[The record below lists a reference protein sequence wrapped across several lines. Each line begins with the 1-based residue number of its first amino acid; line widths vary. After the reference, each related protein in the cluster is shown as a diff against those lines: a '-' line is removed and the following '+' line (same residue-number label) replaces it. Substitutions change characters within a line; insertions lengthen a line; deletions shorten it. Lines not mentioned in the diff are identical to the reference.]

1 MGSVMEN
8 VKTINSAVRTGLL
21 TAAVGIFGYG
31 GYYGYSEYTKNER
44 ILKEQADK
52 IRVAN
57 EEVERL
63 GREVVAKVAII
74 EKLETA
80 MHLLKTDQR
89 LAQLRVIGI
98 ERDEKGKAVKSKLE
112 FVELSP
118 QGDAMSKPKPME
130 LLGDLIYVDN
140 WVIKFDDRYIEKGD
154 IERGTSLCLFRRVF
168 SEDTLPSEG
177 ITLDEVGMRPQA
189 YARGGTMSDFE
200 KKLWTDFWEFA
211 NDPKKAAEMGI
222 RAANGEA
229 VSIKVRE
236 GKVYNISLRASG
248 GLSIAPVD
256 DTPQDPVS
264 KSESSKGETKASSP
278 SVPPRSQAL

>member
-1 MGSVMEN
+1 MGSMMEN
-8 VKTINSAVRTGLL
+8 VKTVNSAVRTLLL

-44 ILKEQADK
+44 TLKEQADK
-52 IRVAN
+52 IRLAN

-63 GREVVAKVAII
+63 GREVVAKVAMI

-98 ERDEKGKAVKSKLE
+98 ERDDKGNAIKSKLE
-112 FVELSP
+112 FIELSP
-118 QGDAMSKPKPME
+118 QGDPMSKPKPIE
-130 LLGDLIYVDN
+130 LPGDLIYIDN

-256 DTPQDPVS
+256 DSPAEPNS
-264 KSESSKGETKASSP
+264 NSESP
-278 SVPPRSQAL
+278 SVAPRSRAL

>member
-8 VKTINSAVRTGLL
+8 VKTINSAVRTALL
-21 TAAVGIFGYG
+21 TGLVGIFGFG

-44 ILKEQADK
+44 LLKEQAEK
-52 IRVAN
+52 IRLAG
-57 EEVERL
+57 EEVEKL
-63 GREVVAKVAII
+63 NREVATKVAQI

-89 LAQLRVIGI
+89 LAQLRVVNID
-98 ERDEKGKAVKSKLE
+98 RDEKGKAIKSQLE

-118 QGDAMSKPKPME
+118 QGEPLSKPKQVE

-140 WVIKFDDRYIEKGD
+140 WIIKFDDRYVEKGD

-189 YARGGTMSDFE
+189 YSRGGAMSEFE
-200 KKLWTDFWEFA
+200 KKLWGDFWEFA

-236 GKVYNISLRASG
+236 GKTYSISLRASG
-248 GLSIAPVD
+248 GLSIAPIEEGAQQTTATTD
-256 DTPQDPVS
+256 STPAV
-264 KSESSKGETKASSP
+264 T
-278 SVPPRSQAL
+278 PRKQQL

>member
-1 MGSVMEN
+1 MATMMEN
-8 VKTINSAVRTGLL
+8 VKTVNSAVRTALL
-21 TAAVGIFGYG
+21 TVVVGILGYG
-31 GYYGYSEYTKNER
+31 GFYGYNEYTKNER
-44 ILKEQADK
+44 TLREQANK
-52 IRVAN
+52 IRLAE
-57 EEVERL
+57 EEVDRL
-63 GREVVAKVAII
+63 GREVTAKVAQI

-89 LAQLRVIGI
+89 LAQLRVISI
-98 ERDEKGKAVKSKLE
+98 ERDTQEKAIKSKLE

-118 QGDAMSKPKPME
+118 QGDPLSPPKPME
-130 LLGDLIYVDN
+130 LLGDIIYIDN
-140 WVIKFDDRYIEKGD
+140 WVIKFDDRYVEKGD

-189 YARGGTMSDFE
+189 YSRGGAMSDFE
-200 KKLWTDFWEFA
+200 KKLWADFWEFA

-236 GKVYNISLRASG
+236 GKVYNIALRASG
-248 GLSIAPVD
+248 GLSITPVD
-256 DTPQDPVS
+256 DSPESPAVSEPPVLTPRKQ
-264 KSESSKGETKASSP
+264 
-278 SVPPRSQAL
+278 L

>member
-1 MGSVMEN
+1 MGSMMEN
-8 VKTINSAVRTGLL
+8 VKTVNSAVRTILL
-21 TAAVGIFGYG
+21 TAVVGIVAYG

-44 ILKEQADK
+44 ILKAQADK
-52 IRVAN
+52 IRLAN
-57 EEVERL
+57 EEVDRL
-63 GREVVAKVAII
+63 GREVIAKVAQI

-89 LAQLRVIGI
+89 LAQLRVISI
-98 ERDEKGKAVKSKLE
+98 ERDEQENVVKSKLE

-118 QGDAMSKPKPME
+118 QGDPLSKPKPME
-130 LLGDLIYVDN
+130 LPGDVIYIDN
-140 WVIKFDDRYIEKGD
+140 WVIKFDDRYVEKGD

-189 YARGGTMSDFE
+189 YSRGGAMSEFE
-200 KKLWTDFWEFA
+200 KKLWDDFWEFA

-236 GKVYNISLRASG
+236 GKVYNIVLRASG
-248 GLSIAPVD
+248 GLSITPVD
-256 DTPQDPVS
+256 DSPQEPATTNP
-264 KSESSKGETKASSP
+264 EP
-278 SVPPRSQAL
+278 PPRKPQL

>member
-8 VKTINSAVRTGLL
+8 VKTINSAVRTALL
-21 TAAVGIFGYG
+21 TGLVGIFGFG

-44 ILKEQADK
+44 LLKEQAEK
-52 IRVAN
+52 IRLAG
-57 EEVERL
+57 EEVEKL
-63 GREVVAKVAII
+63 NREVATKVAQI

-89 LAQLRVIGI
+89 LAQLRVINI
-98 ERDEKGKAVKSKLE
+98 ERDEKGKAIKSQLE

-118 QGDAMSKPKPME
+118 QGEPLSKPKQVE

-140 WVIKFDDRYIEKGD
+140 WIIKFDDRYVEKGD

-189 YARGGTMSDFE
+189 YSRGGAMSEFE
-200 KKLWTDFWEFA
+200 KKLWGDFWEFA

-236 GKVYNISLRASG
+236 GKTYSISLRASG
-248 GLSIAPVD
+248 GLSIAPIEEGAQQTTATTD
-256 DTPQDPVS
+256 STPAV
-264 KSESSKGETKASSP
+264 T
-278 SVPPRSQAL
+278 PRKQQL

>member
-8 VKTINSAVRTGLL
+8 VKTINSTVRTALL
-21 TAAVGIFGYG
+21 TGVVGIFGYG

-44 ILKEQADK
+44 ILKEQAEK
-52 IRVAN
+52 IRLAG
-57 EEVERL
+57 EEVEKL
-63 GREVVAKVAII
+63 SREVAAQVVQI

-89 LAQLRVIGI
+89 LAQLRVVNI
-98 ERDEKGKAVKSKLE
+98 ERDEKGKAIKSQLE

-118 QGDAMSKPKPME
+118 QGEQLSKPKQME
-130 LLGDLIYVDN
+130 LLGDLIYIDN
-140 WVIKFDDRYIEKGD
+140 WLIKFDDSYVEKGD

-177 ITLDEVGMRPQA
+177 ITLDEIGMRPQA
-189 YARGGTMSDFE
+189 YSRGGAMSEFE
-200 KKLWTDFWEFA
+200 KKLWGDFWEFA

-236 GKVYNISLRASG
+236 GKTYSISLRASG
-248 GLSIAPVD
+248 GLSIAPIEEGEQQAKATTD
-256 DTPQDPVS
+256 STPVV
-264 KSESSKGETKASSP
+264 T
-278 SVPPRSQAL
+278 PRKQQL

>member
-1 MGSVMEN
+1 MGSLMEN
-8 VKTINSAVRTGLL
+8 VKTVNSAARTVLL
-21 TAAVGIFGYG
+21 MGALGIFGYG

-44 ILKEQADK
+44 ILKEQAEK
-52 IRVAN
+52 IRLAG
-57 EEVERL
+57 EEVEKL
-63 GREVVAKVAII
+63 NREVIEKIAQI

-89 LAQLRVIGI
+89 LARLRVVGI
-98 ERDEKGKAVKSKLE
+98 ERNENGKAIKSQLE

-118 QGDAMSKPKPME
+118 QGDELSKPKQME

-140 WVIKFDDRYIEKGD
+140 WIIKFDDRYVEKGD

-168 SEDTLPSEG
+168 SEDTLPAQG

-189 YARGGTMSDFE
+189 YARGGAMSDFE
-200 KKLWTDFWEFA
+200 KKLWGDFWEFA

-236 GKVYNISLRASG
+236 GKTYSISLRASG
-248 GLSIAPVD
+248 GLSIAPIN
-256 DTPQDPVS
+256 
-264 KSESSKGETKASSP
+264 ESETKTVEPAQP
-278 SVPPRSQAL
+278 Q

>member
-1 MGSVMEN
+1 MGSMMEN
-8 VKTINSAVRTGLL
+8 VKTVNSAVRTVLL
-21 TAAVGIFGYG
+21 TAVVGIVAYG

-44 ILKEQADK
+44 ILKAQADK
-52 IRVAN
+52 IRLAN
-57 EEVERL
+57 EEVDRL
-63 GREVVAKVAII
+63 GREVIAKVAQI

-89 LAQLRVIGI
+89 LAQLRVISV
-98 ERDEKGKAVKSKLE
+98 ERDEQGNAVKSKLE

-118 QGDAMSKPKPME
+118 QGDPLSKPKPME
-130 LLGDLIYVDN
+130 LLGDVIYIDN
-140 WVIKFDDRYIEKGD
+140 WVIKFDDRYVEKGD

-189 YARGGTMSDFE
+189 YSRGGAMSEFE
-200 KKLWTDFWEFA
+200 KKLWDDFWEFA

-236 GKVYNISLRASG
+236 GKVYNIVLRASG
-248 GLSIAPVD
+248 GLSITPVD
-256 DTPQDPVS
+256 DSPQEPATTNP
-264 KSESSKGETKASSP
+264 EPSP
-278 SVPPRSQAL
+278 RKPQL

>member
-8 VKTINSAVRTGLL
+8 VKTINSTVRTALL
-21 TAAVGIFGYG
+21 TGVVGIFGYG

-44 ILKEQADK
+44 VLKDQAEK
-52 IRVAN
+52 IRLAGA
-57 EEVERL
+57 EVEKL
-63 GREVVAKVAII
+63 NLEVKTKSAQI

-89 LAQLRVIGI
+89 LAQLRVISI
-98 ERDEKGKAVKSKLE
+98 ERNEKGKAIKSQLE

-118 QGDAMSKPKPME
+118 QGEQLSQPKKME

-140 WVIKFDDRYIEKGD
+140 WIIKFDDRYVEKGD

-189 YARGGTMSDFE
+189 YSRGGAMSEFE
-200 KKLWTDFWEFA
+200 KKLWGDFWEFA

-236 GKVYNISLRASG
+236 GKTYSISLRASG
-248 GLSIAPVD
+248 GLSIAPIDEDGQQNKPAKDSAPLV
-256 DTPQDPVS
+256 TPRKQ
-264 KSESSKGETKASSP
+264 
-278 SVPPRSQAL
+278 QL

>member
-8 VKTINSAVRTGLL
+8 VKTINSTVRTVLL
-21 TAAVGIFGYG
+21 TGAVGIFGYG

-44 ILKEQADK
+44 TLKDQAEK
-52 IRVAN
+52 IRLAG
-57 EEVERL
+57 EEVEKL
-63 GREVVAKVAII
+63 NREVTAKIAQI
-74 EKLETA
+74 EKLQTA

-89 LAQLRVIGI
+89 LAQLRVLHI
-98 ERDEKGKAVKSKLE
+98 ERNEKGKAIRSQIE

-118 QGDAMSKPKPME
+118 QGEPLSKPKQME

-140 WVIKFDDRYIEKGD
+140 WIIKFDDRYVESGD

-189 YARGGTMSDFE
+189 YSRGGSMSDFE
-200 KKLWTDFWEFA
+200 KKLWSDFWEFA

-236 GKVYNISLRASG
+236 GKTYSISLRASD
-248 GLSIAPVD
+248 GLSIKAIDDDEKQVKATNDSAP
-256 DTPQDPVS
+256 PI
-264 KSESSKGETKASSP
+264 
-278 SVPPRSQAL
+278 VPRKQQL

>member
-8 VKTINSAVRTGLL
+8 IKTINSAIRTALL
-21 TAAVGIFGYG
+21 TGVVGIFGYG
-31 GYYGYSEYTKNER
+31 GYYGYNEYTKNER
-44 ILKEQADK
+44 VLKEQAEK
-52 IRVAN
+52 IRLAG
-57 EEVERL
+57 EEVEKLNRD
-63 GREVVAKVAII
+63 VKAKVAQI

-89 LAQLRVIGI
+89 LAQLRVINI
-98 ERDEKGKAVKSKLE
+98 ERDETGKAIKSQLE
-112 FVELSP
+112 FVELTP
-118 QGDAMSKPKPME
+118 QGEQLSTPKQME

-140 WVIKFDDRYIEKGD
+140 WIIKFDDRYVEKGD

-189 YARGGTMSDFE
+189 YSRGGAMSEFE

-236 GKVYNISLRASG
+236 GKTYSISLRASG
-248 GLSIAPVD
+248 GLSIAPID
-256 DTPQDPVS
+256 QDAQPAKPS
-264 KSESSKGETKASSP
+264 NDATSP
-278 SVPPRSQAL
+278 DAPRKQQL

>member
-8 VKTINSAVRTGLL
+8 VKTVNSAVRTALL
-21 TAAVGIFGYG
+21 TGLVGIFGYG

-44 ILKEQADK
+44 TLKEQADK
-52 IRVAN
+52 IRLAG
-57 EEVERL
+57 EEVEKL
-63 GREVVAKVAII
+63 NREVAAKVAQI

-89 LAQLRVIGI
+89 LAQLRVVNI
-98 ERDEKGKAVKSKLE
+98 ERNENGKAIKSQLE

-118 QGDAMSKPKPME
+118 QGEQLSKPKQIE

-140 WVIKFDDRYIEKGD
+140 WIIKFDDRYVEKGD

-168 SEDTLPSEG
+168 SEDTLPAEG
-177 ITLDEVGMRPQA
+177 ITLDEIGMRPQA
-189 YARGGTMSDFE
+189 YSRGGAMSDFE
-200 KKLWTDFWEFA
+200 KKLWGDFWEFA

-236 GKVYNISLRASG
+236 GKTYSISLRASG
-248 GLSIAPVD
+248 GLSIAPIEAGEPQVKAATEA
-256 DTPQDPVS
+256 TPAV
-264 KSESSKGETKASSP
+264 A
-278 SVPPRSQAL
+278 PRKQQ

>member
-8 VKTINSAVRTGLL
+8 VKTINSAVRTALL
-21 TAAVGIFGYG
+21 TGVVGILGYG
-31 GYYGYSEYTKNER
+31 GYYGYNEYTKNER
-44 ILKEQADK
+44 VLKEQAEK
-52 IRVAN
+52 IRLADA
-57 EEVERL
+57 EVEKL
-63 GREVVAKVAII
+63 NREVIAKVAQI

-89 LAQLRVIGI
+89 LAQLRVVNI
-98 ERDEKGKAVKSKLE
+98 ERNENGKAIKSQLE

-118 QGDAMSKPKPME
+118 QGEHLSKPKQME
-130 LLGDLIYVDN
+130 LLGDLIYIDN
-140 WVIKFDDRYIEKGD
+140 WIIKFDDRYVEKGD

-168 SEDTLPSEG
+168 SEDTLPAEG

-189 YARGGTMSDFE
+189 YSRGGVMSEFE
-200 KKLWTDFWEFA
+200 TKLWGDFWEFA

-236 GKVYNISLRASG
+236 GKTYNISLRASG
-248 GLSIAPVD
+248 GLSIAPVNEGEPKAKAAS
-256 DTPQDPVS
+256 DTDLPV
-264 KSESSKGETKASSP
+264 A
-278 SVPPRSQAL
+278 PRKQ

>member
-21 TAAVGIFGYG
+21 TVAVGIFGYG
-31 GYYGYSEYTKNER
+31 GYYGYNEYTKNER
-44 ILKEQADK
+44 TLKEQADK
-52 IRVAN
+52 IRKAN
-57 EEVERL
+57 EDVERL
-63 GREVVAKVAII
+63 NRDVIAKVAVI

-112 FVELSP
+112 FIELSP

-130 LLGDLIYVDN
+130 LLGDLIYIDN

-189 YARGGTMSDFE
+189 YARGGAMSEFE
-200 KKLWTDFWEFA
+200 KKLWGDFWEFA

-256 DTPQDPVS
+256 DSPQEPVTKSDDKATTPAVS
-264 KSESSKGETKASSP
+264 
-278 SVPPRSQAL
+278 PRTQSL

>member
-8 VKTINSAVRTGLL
+8 VKTINSAARTVLL
-21 TAAVGIFGYG
+21 TGAVGIFGYG

-44 ILKEQADK
+44 ILKEQAEK
-52 IRVAN
+52 IRLAG
-57 EEVERL
+57 EEVEKLNRDL
-63 GREVVAKVAII
+63 KAKAVQI

-89 LAQLRVIGI
+89 LAQLRVVNI
-98 ERDEKGKAVKSKLE
+98 ERDEKGKALKSRLE

-118 QGDAMSKPKPME
+118 QGEPLSKPKQME

-140 WVIKFDDRYIEKGD
+140 WIIKFDDRYVEKGD
-154 IERGTSLCLFRRVF
+154 IERGTSLCLFRRIF

-177 ITLDEVGMRPQA
+177 VALDEVGMRPQA
-189 YARGGTMSDFE
+189 YARGGSMSDFE
-200 KKLWTDFWEFA
+200 KKLWSDFWEFA

-236 GKVYNISLRASG
+236 GKTYSISLRASG
-248 GLSIAPVD
+248 GLSIAPIND
-256 DTPQDPVS
+256 DEPQSKATGEPTPLVS
-264 KSESSKGETKASSP
+264 
-278 SVPPRSQAL
+278 PRKQQL

>member
-8 VKTINSAVRTGLL
+8 VKTINSTIRTALL
-21 TAAVGIFGYG
+21 TGAVGIFGYG
-31 GYYGYSEYTKNER
+31 GYYGYNEYTKNER
-44 ILKEQADK
+44 LLKDQAEK
-52 IRVAN
+52 IRLAG
-57 EEVERL
+57 EEVEKL
-63 GREVVAKVAII
+63 NLEVKAKVAQI

-89 LAQLRVIGI
+89 LAQLRVINI
-98 ERDEKGKAVKSKLE
+98 ERNEKGKAIKSQLE

-118 QGDAMSKPKPME
+118 QGEQLSKPKQME

-140 WVIKFDDRYIEKGD
+140 WIIKFDDRYVEKGD
-154 IERGTSLCLFRRVF
+154 VERGTSLCLFRRVF
-168 SEDTLPSEG
+168 SEDTLPSDG

-189 YARGGTMSDFE
+189 YSRGGAMSEFE
-200 KKLWTDFWEFA
+200 KKLWGDFWEFA

-236 GKVYNISLRASG
+236 GKTYSISLRASG
-248 GLSIAPVD
+248 GLSIAPID
-256 DTPQDPVS
+256 EDAPQS
-264 KSESSKGETKASSP
+264 KTTSETAAP
-278 SVPPRSQAL
+278 IVPRKQQL

>member
-8 VKTINSAVRTGLL
+8 VKTINSTIRTALL
-21 TAAVGIFGYG
+21 TGAVGIFGYG
-31 GYYGYSEYTKNER
+31 GYYGYNEYTKNER
-44 ILKEQADK
+44 LLKDQAEK
-52 IRVAN
+52 IRLAG
-57 EEVERL
+57 EEVEKL
-63 GREVVAKVAII
+63 NLEVKAKVAQI

-89 LAQLRVIGI
+89 LAQLRVINI
-98 ERDEKGKAVKSKLE
+98 ERNEKGKAIKSQLE

-118 QGDAMSKPKPME
+118 QGEQLSKPKQME

-140 WVIKFDDRYIEKGD
+140 WIIKFDDRYVEKGD
-154 IERGTSLCLFRRVF
+154 VERGTSLCLFRRVF
-168 SEDTLPSEG
+168 SEDTLPSDG

-189 YARGGTMSDFE
+189 YSRGGAMSEFE
-200 KKLWTDFWEFA
+200 KKLWGDFWEFA

-236 GKVYNISLRASG
+236 GKTYKIGRAH
-248 GLSIAPVD
+248 V
-256 DTPQDPVS
+256 
-264 KSESSKGETKASSP
+264 
-278 SVPPRSQAL
+278 

>member
-8 VKTINSAVRTGLL
+8 VKTINSTVRTALL
-21 TAAVGIFGYG
+21 TGVVGIFGYG

-44 ILKEQADK
+44 ILKEQAEK
-52 IRVAN
+52 IRLAG
-57 EEVERL
+57 EEVEKL
-63 GREVVAKVAII
+63 SREVAAKVVQI

-89 LAQLRVIGI
+89 LAQLRVVNI
-98 ERDEKGKAVKSKLE
+98 ERDEKGKAIKSQLE

-118 QGDAMSKPKPME
+118 QGEQLSKPKQME
-130 LLGDLIYVDN
+130 LLGDLIYIDN
-140 WVIKFDDRYIEKGD
+140 WLIKFDDSYVEKGD

-177 ITLDEVGMRPQA
+177 ITLDEIGMRPQA
-189 YARGGTMSDFE
+189 YSRGGAMSEFE
-200 KKLWTDFWEFA
+200 KKLWGDFWEFA
-211 NDPKKAAEMGI
+211 NDPKKAAAMGI

-236 GKVYNISLRASG
+236 GKTYSISLRASG
-248 GLSIAPVD
+248 GLSIAPIEEGEQQAKTTTD
-256 DTPQDPVS
+256 STPVV
-264 KSESSKGETKASSP
+264 T
-278 SVPPRSQAL
+278 PRKQQL